1 MAVQSQKNGSEQCS
15 SERSVYAVSSGLNAM
30 AKIGNPD
37 AIGMRPQDLHPR
49 LPPPHI
55 SIPSRQYIPNQT
67 LRELDGF
74 MGFE

>member
-1 MAVQSQKNGSEQCS
+1 
-15 SERSVYAVSSGLNAM
+15 M